1 MNYSDLIYYSK
12 SKTKSKNVKEFDNVF
27 SFFIRSEDKKW

>member
-12 SKTKSKNVKEFDNVF
+12 SKTKSKNVKEFDNVK
-27 SFFIRSEDKKW
+27 RKKK